1 VVAPR
6 PDGQRQSGGGAV
18 TSIMPM
24 SFRFA
29 RVCLGPA
36 VALAAN
42 ECRANRLDAE
52 GFFQHRFD

>member
-1 VVAPR
+1 
-6 PDGQRQSGGGAV
+6 
-18 TSIMPM
+18 MPM

-29 RVCLGPA
+29 GVCSGPA

-52 GFFQHRFD
+52 GFFQQRFD